1 MMAVVLLRRKL
12 LRGLGNFS
20 HRNFPRRPV
29 FSPWPASIGQG
40 DSMTARR
47 LATISLATLLAACG
61 SSTTSTP
68 AKMTVRL
75 VDSPAAE
82 FTAVTLFVKS
92 VEIASD
98 GGWTTLGTIDKP
110 INLLALQNGAFETLA
125 LDAQLPPGHYGQ
137 MRLLLGTPNTVTL
150 KDGSTEDLTI
160 PSGAQTGVKFPASF
174 DLQAGTT
181 YEIFI
186 DFQANKSV
194 FVHQAGASG
203 KYMLRPVV
211 HALDKLMTG
220 SISGTL
226 TDDTGKALGGVEVF
240 AQTVAAGE
248 PTIANTAL
256 TQADGT
262 YSVGLLP
269 IDRTYY
275 VATQPVT
282 VGATTKSYA
291 AKASAGLTL
300 TATAPVLSWSPVF
313 SAVTSTGSVAGAVT
327 RTSDPTADLTGTVV
341 HARYPFDLGL
351 GNATPLVVRTAVG
364 SAAPVTYLVDSL
376 PVSSLYTMVAELPA
390 TASTPALFSP
400 ATPAT
405 VTNGTVT
412 TVPLVFP

>member
-1 MMAVVLLRRKL
+1 M
-12 LRGLGNFS
+12 N
-20 HRNFPRRPV
+20 P
-29 FSPWPASIGQG
+29 
-40 DSMTARR
+40 RR
-47 LATISLATLLAACG
+47 LATIALATLLAACG

-75 VDSPAAE
+75 VDSPATE

-98 GGWTTLGTIDKP
+98 GGWTTLGTVNKS
-110 INLLALQNGAFETLA
+110 INLLDLQNGAFETLA

-150 KDGSTEDLTI
+150 QDGSTADLTI
-160 PSGAQTGVKFPASF
+160 PSGAQTGVKFPVSF

-211 HALDKLMTG
+211 HAFDKLMTG

-226 TDDTGKALGGVEVF
+226 TDDTGKALGGVEVI
-240 AQTVAAGE
+240 AQTVATGA
-248 PTIANTAL
+248 PTFVNAAV

-262 YSVGLLP
+262 YTVGLLP
-269 IDRTYY
+269 IGGTYY
-275 VATQPVT
+275 VASQPVT
-282 VGATTKSYA
+282 IGATTTSYA
-291 AKASAGLTL
+291 AKASSALTL
-300 TATAPVLSWSPVF
+300 SATTPVLSWSPVF
-313 SAVTSTGSVAGAVT
+313 SAVAQTGSVTGAVT

-341 HARYPFDLGL
+341 QARLPFDLGL
-351 GNATPLVVRTAVG
+351 GSATPLVVRTVPAT
-364 SAAPVTYLVDSL
+364 ATPVTYLFDFL
-376 PVSSLYTMVAELPA
+376 PVSSAYTMVAELPA
-390 TASTPALFSP
+390 DTTTGTSAMFSP
-400 ATPAT
+400 AVPAP
-405 VTNGTVT
+405 VTNGATT
-412 TVPLVFP
+412 TVPLAFP